1 VILGTSV
8 LPGSRLEG
16 DCVLSALARKA
27 TSIEITGPIERRFNN
42 TMRGLASLPVTMR
55 AA

>member
-1 VILGTSV
+1 
-8 LPGSRLEG
+8 
-16 DCVLSALARKA
+16 VLSALARKA